1 MPFRLDFE
9 NGAMANGKG
18 KIEMKKF
25 VKLLAVVLLVVSLPF
40 VYVSAENAADVSV
53 RVGGLKGPT
62 GMALAHIMTEND
74 GTYAFTL
81 AGAPTE
87 MTDLIIKGD
96 VDIAAVPINLG
107 SVLYNKTQ
115 GGIKGL
121 SLITRGMLY
130 VLEKG
135 DSIKTVADLEGKNIV
150 AAGQGSTPEYVTN
163 YILETNG
170 VKANVEFKSEHAEV
184 TTLALNGMA
193 DIVLVPEPHV
203 TNLMMKDP
211 SYRIALDVTKEF
223 ADAAQKNGY
232 ENAQL
237 SMSVVIVRT
246 EFYEKHPD
254 LVAAFMEDLAGSIA
268 FANENVEKAAQEIAA
283 QGIIPAAAVA
293 EKALPNCQL
302 VFIAGEDMQAQAAPL
317 YEILY
322 NAKPASVGG
331 KVPDD
336 GFYAK

>member
-1 MPFRLDFE
+1 MT
-9 NGAMANGKG
+9 
-18 KIEMKKF
+18 KI
-25 VKLLAVVLLVVSLPF
+25 LLVAMMVLSLMIPA
-40 VYVSAENAADVSV
+40 SLAENTPVV
-53 RVGGLKGPT
+53 RVGGLNGPT

-74 GTYAFTL
+74 GTYEFTM

-87 MTDLIIKGD
+87 LTAQIIAGN

-115 GGIKGL
+115 GGVKGL

-135 DSIKTVADLEGKNIV
+135 ESIKSVSDLEGKNIV

-163 YILETNG
+163 YILDANN

-211 SYRIALDVTKEF
+211 SFRVALDITEEF
-223 ADAAQKNGY
+223 AAAAKKNGY
-232 ENAQL
+232 DNAQL

-246 EFYEKHPD
+246 EFYEAHPE
-254 LVAAFMEDLAGSIA
+254 LVAEFLNDLSASIT
-268 FANENVEKAAQEIAA
+268 FANENVEKAAQEIA
-283 QGIIPAAAVA
+283 QHGILPNAKVA
-293 EKALPNCQL
+293 EKALPSCAL
-302 VFIAGEDMQAQAAPL
+302 VYIAGEDMQAQAAPL
-317 YEILY
+317 YEILHSA
-322 NAKPASVGG
+322 NPASVGG
-331 KVPDD
+331 KVPGED
-336 GFYAK
+336 FYAK

>member
-1 MPFRLDFE
+1 
-9 NGAMANGKG
+9 
-18 KIEMKKF
+18 MKKMA
-25 VKLLAVVLLVVSLPF
+25 KILLVAMLVFSLLIPA
-40 VYVSAENAADVSV
+40 SLAESTPVV
-53 RVGGLKGPT
+53 RVGGLNGPT

-74 GTYAFTL
+74 GTYEFTM

-87 MTDLIIKGD
+87 LTAQIIAGN

-115 GGIKGL
+115 GGVKGL

-130 VLEKG
+130 VLERG

-163 YILETNG
+163 YILEANN
-170 VKANVEFKSEHAEV
+170 VKANVEFTSEHAEV

-211 SYRIALDVTKEF
+211 SFRVALDITEEF
-223 ADAAQKNGY
+223 AAAAKKNGY
-232 ENAQL
+232 DNAQL

-246 EFYEKHPD
+246 EFYNDHPE
-254 LVAAFMEDLAGSIA
+254 LVAEFLKDLSASIT
-268 FANENVEKAAQEIAA
+268 FANENVAQAAQEIA
-283 QGIIPAAAVA
+283 QHGIIANAKVA
-293 EKALPNCQL
+293 EKALPSCAL
-302 VFIAGEDMQAQAAPL
+302 VYIAGEDMQAQAAPL
-317 YEILY
+317 YEILHAA
-322 NAKPASVGG
+322 NPASVGG
-331 KVPDD
+331 KVPGED
-336 GFYAK
+336 FYAK